1 MNLSEA
7 SHASGNI
14 GLRSLLT
21 FAMIGGFA
29 TGLQYVLM
37 LALICLTGV
46 SAVIA
51 SGIGFVV
58 SAVANYLLN
67 ARFTFRTG
75 ARHASAVPKFI
86 ATAAAGL
93 LINSLLLMLMTSLGL
108 HLVLAQILTTLG
120 VLSWNYLL
128 NALWTFRHRSN

>member
-1 MNLSEA
+1 MNLSRSSPA
-7 SHASGNI
+7 SANI
-14 GLRSLLT
+14 GLHSLLA
-21 FAMIGGFA
+21 FVMVGGFA
-29 TGLQYVLM
+29 TGLQYLLM
-37 LALICLTGV
+37 LTLIWLTGI
-46 SAVIA
+46 SALIA

-93 LINSLLLMLMTSLGL
+93 LINSLLLMLLTSLGL

-128 NALWTFRHRSN
+128 NALWTFRHRSH